1 MRGTTANWGLVVYF
15 GKCQWLHFQGHVA
28 VFHHGWHVPAL
39 ETAGCSVRSPTSP
52 NDKATLDFAREVKAI
67 DRIRHS
73 LMGILSHEVCDREIG
88 RFLLSLVVLAYLIV
102 TSHDVISC
110 RVYYCFLFYYTNY
123 F

>member
-1 MRGTTANWGLVVYF
+1 MVHF
-15 GKCQWLHFQGHVA
+15 GKGQWLHFQGHVA

-39 ETAGCSVRSPTSP
+39 ETAGSSVRSPTSS
-52 NDKATLDFAREVKAI
+52 NDNATLDFTRYVEAI

-73 LMGILSHEVCDREIG
+73 LMGIQSHEVCDREIG
-88 RFLLSLVVLAYLIV
+88 RFVLRLVVLAYLIV
-102 TSHDVISC
+102 ISHDVISC